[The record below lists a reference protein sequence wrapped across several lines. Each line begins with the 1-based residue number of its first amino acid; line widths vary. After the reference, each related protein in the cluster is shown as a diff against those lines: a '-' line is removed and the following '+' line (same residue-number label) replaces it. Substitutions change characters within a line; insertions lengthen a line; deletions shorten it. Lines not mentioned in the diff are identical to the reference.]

1 MGVFKA
7 FNTVAK
13 KAWMLTTVAIGGLI
27 FEAPSASAQE
37 GVTKFKVTVGQS
49 APMSGPAA
57 YLGQETRIGAS
68 LAFEEASGKPEIFRR
83 DIEVDTF
90 DDAGDPKQ
98 AEANIQKLIT
108 QNKVL
113 AILNYV
119 GTPSAATLQ
128 LAEKEKVPFIGTLSG
143 DAALRANNLRYVFN
157 VRASY
162 SDEIS
167 KLVETL
173 TTIGQSKFAVLYE
186 EGDFGKSGLAAA
198 NEALDKKK
206 LKLVASAPFARAGTA
221 KEVEAAT
228 DFLLKAQPDAV
239 IMIATFGPA
248 TAAVKHAKAKR
259 AAASFYAI
267 SFVGGKALS
276 RDLGKQGHGVG
287 VMAVVPSPFSP
298 SVAVVRE
305 YQKLMQRNTKTDYSF
320 ESLEG
325 FIGAKVLVEGLK
337 RAGPN
342 PDREKLAQALRSI
355 NDLDLGGFRVSFK
368 AKPAT
373 CEISDAARPVR
384 IVNVS

>member
-1 MGVFKA
+1 
-7 FNTVAK
+7 
-13 KAWMLTTVAIGGLI
+13 L
-27 FEAPSASAQE
+27 E
-37 GVTKFKVTVGQS
+37 
-49 APMSGPAA
+49 
-57 YLGQETRIGAS
+57 
-68 LAFEEASGKPEIFRR
+68 
-83 DIEVDTF
+83 
-90 DDAGDPKQ
+90 
-98 AEANIQKLIT
+98 
-108 QNKVL
+108 
-113 AILNYV
+113 
-119 GTPSAATLQ
+119 
-128 LAEKEKVPFIGTLSG
+128 
-143 DAALRANNLRYVFN
+143 
-157 VRASY
+157 
-162 SDEIS
+162 
-167 KLVETL
+167 
-173 TTIGQSKFAVLYE
+173 
-186 EGDFGKSGLAAA
+186 
-198 NEALDKKK
+198 KKK

-221 KEVEAAT
+221 KEVETAT

-325 FIGAKVLVEGLK
+325 FISAKVLVEGLK

-368 AKPAT
+368 DGNPNNQSRFVDLTLIGRDGTFLK
-373 CEISDAARPVR
+373 
-384 IVNVS
+384 